1 MADLASDRVPTVI
14 LLAIIAL
21 SARFS
26 PHEYFSGSSPR
37 TRGVQ
42 YTRRAAQL
50 LDPSDVSLT
59 CIQACVLLG
68 ACRIVE
74 GDSAGE
80 AVYYGMACRM
90 AQLLDLAHCP
100 TGSRLDREINVRG
113 MSIFPP

>member
-1 MADLASDRVPTVI
+1 MQYAS
-14 LLAIIAL
+14 
-21 SARFS
+21 
-26 PHEYFSGSSPR
+26 
-37 TRGVQ
+37 
-42 YTRRAAQL
+42 RAAQL

-90 AQLLDLAHCP
+90 AQLLDLAHRNCN
-100 TGSRLDREINVRG
+100 SRLDREINIRG
-113 MSIFPP
+113 MFIFEE